1 MCELLP
7 NIFLT
12 GRGLSLFIK
21 PLTPA
26 DMHMSECVSV
36 KHGALRCCFFL
47 VLFFG
52 ILHTEIFSEGKQL

>member
-1 MCELLP
+1 MCELFP

-12 GRGLSLFIK
+12 GGGLSLLIK

-26 DMHMSECVSV
+26 DTHMSECVSV
-36 KHGALRCCFFL
+36 KHGLRCCFFL